1 MSAIT
6 VRGRLA
12 AALTLAALVAATG
25 CGSSA
30 DPDGTRL
37 AAHYAAAAPSQPAA
51 APASASVN
59 GAAPAAGVP
68 SVQTFTTAVADAT
81 ALAAAPVASP
91 SAGGARPG
99 PSGAALAAARSGTAS
114 AGSPVAGPATPAG
127 GEAAKGPNDAGGPGP
142 TVPAT
147 PGAAGP
153 AAKAGIVVGSIG
165 IETGPLGAA
174 HQPSLN
180 GLKAWVGQ
188 VNAAGGAG
196 GHRVRLV
203 DINDGGDSNRAL
215 SAAKQLVEQEGAIVL
230 LGVRMVTTLPAI
242 VSYLEARKVPVLGE
256 ATSNPASDASPMVF
270 SPQFSAVDG
279 TGWAHIAWARQTHFT
294 KVAFLYCSE
303 VISCKTTKDAAK
315 RMAAQVGLQPVYEAQ
330 VSIAQPDYTAEVL
343 AARNA
348 GADVIVCH
356 TDAATVIRVARSA
369 QRQGYFPGIAG
380 NHTLHSETT
389 LHSGG
394 ADLEGAVMGSPTA
407 EWQNSPLMA
416 DFRDAMDRFVPGGE
430 KGATGT
436 IVWAAGKLLEKMA
449 PAFPAK
455 PTPADVLTGLYA
467 FRGETLGGIVPPLT
481 FPVGPHDRV
490 NQCAVAVMVKGGKFV
505 AIGGTEHFECAPGW
519 KSPS

>member
-1 MSAIT
+1 MRR
-6 VRGRLA
+6 VG
-12 AALTLAALVAATG
+12 AALALVALVAAG
-25 CGSSA
+25 CGSSV

-37 AAHYAAAAPSQPAA
+37 AARYAQLSPDRP
-51 APASASVN
+51 APADI
-59 GAAPAAGVP
+59 GAAPAASIQ
-68 SVQTFTTAVADAT
+68 SVEQAAPAFAEGAPAVAGS
-81 ALAAAPVASP
+81 AASSITTDSGSRPGR
-91 SAGGARPG
+91 AGGASAPDRAG
-99 PSGAALAAARSGTAS
+99 GAAASTPVTGQAAT
-114 AGSPVAGPATPAG
+114 TAG
-127 GEAAKGPNDAGGPGP
+127 GKATGGNDTSSTGP
-142 TVPAT
+142 TVPGA
-147 PGAAGP
+147 PGSGGAGP
-153 AAKAGIVVGSIG
+153 KADIVVGSIG

-188 VNAAGGAG
+188 VNANGGAG

-215 SAAKQLVEQEGAIVL
+215 SAAKQLIEQEGAVVL

-242 VSYLEARKVPVLGE
+242 VPYIEAKKVPVLGE
-256 ATSNPASDASPMVF
+256 ATSNPASDSSPMVF
-270 SPQFSAVDG
+270 TPQFSAVDG

-303 VISCKTTKDAAK
+303 VISCKTTKDSAK
-315 RMAAQVGLQPVYEAQ
+315 RMAGQVGLTPVYEAQ

-348 GADVIVCH
+348 GADMIVSH

-369 QRQGYFPGIAG
+369 HRQGYFPGIAG

-389 LHSGG
+389 LKSGG

-416 DFRDAMDRFVPGGE
+416 EFRQAMDRFVPGGE

-436 IVWAAGKLLEKMA
+436 IVWAAGKLFEKMA
-449 PAFPAK
+449 PAFPVK
-455 PTPADVLTGLYA
+455 PAAADVLAGLAA
-467 FRGETLGGIVPPLT
+467 FHGETLGGIVPPLT
-481 FPVGPHDRV
+481 FPTGRHDQV
-490 NQCAVAVMVKGGKFV
+490 NQCAVAVMVKDGKFE
-505 AIGGTEHFECAPGW
+505 ALGGTEHFECAPGW
-519 KSPS
+519 TSPS